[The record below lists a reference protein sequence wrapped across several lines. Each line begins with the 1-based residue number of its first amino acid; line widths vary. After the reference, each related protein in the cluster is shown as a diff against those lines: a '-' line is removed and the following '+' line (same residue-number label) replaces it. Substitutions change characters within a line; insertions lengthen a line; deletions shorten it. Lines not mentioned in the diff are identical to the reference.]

1 MHIQITRRIRS
12 IVDTVI
18 EVASSNPVTVPC
30 YYIFLTLSF
39 YQLFIEPGHVISNN
53 VVF

>member
-18 EVASSNPVTVPC
+18 EVASSNPVTVP
-30 YYIFLTLSF
+30 YYFIFLTIF
-39 YQLFIEPGHVISNN
+39 YQLLIEPWHVIANN
-53 VVF
+53 VSF